1 MEAVVSIIG
10 NIFLY
15 GLLFF
20 GVIGMIGS
28 IRDDESP
35 IGREWS
41 KGISQI
47 GDIFWSVA
55 GFMTALPYF
64 QKLVAYLF
72 TDFSSLFGVDPSV
85 VASSLIVVDS
95 GGYQLAEKLAT
106 SNETWILAWF
116 SSAMLGCVMCFAVP
130 IGLAM
135 VKKRDHKYFALG
147 ILGGVLS
154 TPIGVFIGGVL
165 MMIVKPPLRSTITTT
180 GASDMVLNYTLPMI
194 IQNLIPL
201 SVICIVIALALHFFP
216 KGMVKGFSVFGKV
229 LIGFLKI
236 FFMIAVIEHYTGLFS
251 NTFGSAW
258 LFEPIIADKKELV
271 RALEICGMVGMMLC
285 GAYPMIYLIQK
296 YFGKQLLKLGK
307 ILGFRTEGA
316 SALVGLLFNEMAMFG
331 LYNKMCPKDKVRSLA
346 FANCGAFILAD
357 QLTYTL
363 NFQPNLYIIF
373 FIAKIGGGLSALI
386 IVDLLLGKT
395 IKKFEKEDREA
406 GIIGAE
412 EYLEVSQ

>member
-135 VKKRDHKYFALG
+135 VKKRDHKYFAL
-147 ILGGVLS
+147 
-154 TPIGVFIGGVL
+154 
-165 MMIVKPPLRSTITTT
+165 
-180 GASDMVLNYTLPMI
+180 
-194 IQNLIPL
+194 
-201 SVICIVIALALHFFP
+201 
-216 KGMVKGFSVFGKV
+216 
-229 LIGFLKI
+229 
-236 FFMIAVIEHYTGLFS
+236 
-251 NTFGSAW
+251 
-258 LFEPIIADKKELV
+258 
-271 RALEICGMVGMMLC
+271 
-285 GAYPMIYLIQK
+285 
-296 YFGKQLLKLGK
+296 
-307 ILGFRTEGA
+307 
-316 SALVGLLFNEMAMFG
+316 
-331 LYNKMCPKDKVRSLA
+331 
-346 FANCGAFILAD
+346 
-357 QLTYTL
+357 
-363 NFQPNLYIIF
+363 
-373 FIAKIGGGLSALI
+373 
-386 IVDLLLGKT
+386 
-395 IKKFEKEDREA
+395 
-406 GIIGAE
+406 
-412 EYLEVSQ
+412 